1 MFRCAA
7 TVLASLMLGVML
19 AGCNDQSASVLQAN
33 AEQPTQAAPRPLP
46 PLPPIVREPVD
57 PAEEKAR
64 NDRALVLEKIHQEP
78 MTIAELVRLTKAD
91 SELISA
97 LGDEEIRVVGK
108 ALLVLDD
115 KRLSAH
121 VLFVR
126 EGFNSATEKPEP
138 KDCLAWV
145 NISDENKKLFQNAF
159 MVHYPGY
166 QVATKRGL
174 KDELRKFN
182 EKGGQD
188 ILVRLKIRC
197 VVAGTMSI
205 GDATVLKLEKA
216 SLVET
221 D

>member
-1 MFRCAA
+1 MFRCIA
-7 TVLASLMLGVML
+7 TVLASLMFCVTL
-19 AGCNDQSASVLQAN
+19 AGCSDQSASVLQAS
-33 AEQPTQAAPRPLP
+33 AEQSTQAAPRPLP
-46 PLPPIVREPVD
+46 PLPPVVHEPVD
-57 PAEEKAR
+57 PVEEKAR
-64 NDRALVLEKIHQEP
+64 NDRALVVEKIHQEP
-78 MTIAELVRLTKAD
+78 ITIAELVRLAKAD

-97 LGDEEIRVVGK
+97 LSEEEVRVVGK

-126 EGFNSATEKPEP
+126 DGFGSTTEKPEP

-145 NISDENKKLFQNAF
+145 NISDEDKKRFQNAF
-159 MVHYPGY
+159 IVHYPGY
-166 QVATKRGL
+166 QLATKRGL

-182 EKGGQD
+182 EKGGQG
-188 ILVRLKIRC
+188 ILVRLKVRC
-197 VVAGTMSI
+197 VVAGTKSI

-216 SLVET
+216 ALVET